1 MNKEKDYDKTK
12 KGLIIIPEYDLEIKL
27 KEGDNLIEF
36 IPTEAGQF
44 GYSCWMG
51 MIRSSITVTK

>member
-1 MNKEKDYDKTK
+1 MTIENKII
-12 KGLIIIPEYDLEIKL
+12 GLRGVSYVKASY
-27 KEGDNLIEF
+27 EF

-51 MIRSSITVTK
+51 MIRSSIIVTE